1 MSSCLDSKIE
11 LAAKNPMS
19 RALLIMG
26 TPVEP
31 GNRGVMALGASIA
44 DLCKA
49 VHEDKSVAFLQ
60 VHKPAADVVVRSGA
74 GDFMVPVITCRMSPR
89 VRLRDHLLWIL
100 LMSLLYRLLPFCAL
114 RLKIRRSVPW
124 IDAVL
129 AAELVGDVRGGDS
142 FSDIYGLKR
151 FAMAFLPVF
160 SVILL
165 RGSMVHFPQTYG
177 PFRSK
182 TARCLARYLLRHSSA
197 AVARDPESQ
206 KIAQVLAGEKLRVGL
221 SPDVAFA
228 LHPAK
233 PAEIQTAPPLDA
245 PLSANVIGL
254 NVNGL
259 MYFGGY
265 TGRNE
270 FGLKLDYRSFV
281 ASLVVRL
288 LEEHPGELLMVPHT
302 FAIAGDPE
310 SDNEASR
317 QVREALPDELQKRV
331 RIVTGDYDAHQLK
344 GIIGQC
350 DFFIGSR
357 MHSCIAALSQG
368 VPCVGVAYSMKF
380 RGVFESVGM
389 EDWVVDGR
397 DVDENEAL
405 RRVLELYRKRD
416 EVRATLAVN
425 AAAARARLKEVFAE
439 ILQPVG
445 RR

>member
-1 MSSCLDSKIE
+1 
-11 LAAKNPMS
+11 
-19 RALLIMG
+19 
-26 TPVEP
+26 
-31 GNRGVMALGASIA
+31 
-44 DLCKA
+44 
-49 VHEDKSVAFLQ
+49 
-60 VHKPAADVVVRSGA
+60 
-74 GDFMVPVITCRMSPR
+74 
-89 VRLRDHLLWIL
+89 
-100 LMSLLYRLLPFCAL
+100 
-114 RLKIRRSVPW
+114 LKIRSSIPW
-124 IDAVL
+124 IDSVL

-182 TARCLARYLLRHSSA
+182 TARGLARYLLRHSSA

-206 KIAQVLAGEKLRVGL
+206 KIAQGLAGTKLRVGL

-233 PAEIQTAPPLDA
+233 PVEIQTTPPLEG

-270 FGLKLDYRSFV
+270 FRLKLDYRSFV
-281 ASLVVRL
+281 ARLVVRL

-317 QVREALPDELQKRV
+317 QVREALPEELQKRV

-405 RRVLELYRKRD
+405 QRMLELYRKRE
-416 EVRATLAVN
+416 EVRAALTAN

-439 ILQPVG
+439 ILRPVG
-445 RR
+445 RWR